1 MFSLFSDVRSV
12 TNGDFYCHSQNNMGL
27 STDRPVIVVSR
38 HLYFYLILKQS
49 FYLRDT
55 LDVMST
61 RKIRETTDFDWRRNT
76 RLYYQEIEGNSYI
89 PKNISSRCFILN
101 DNHSLSPY
109 YHKVVYIMRVWFF
122 LCLQT
127 RRWNLWY
134 TLWRTDSAMDV
145 NFMVIRLE

>member
-1 MFSLFSDVRSV
+1 MFSLFCDVRSV

-76 RLYYQEIEGNSYI
+76 RLYYQEIEGNAYI
-89 PKNISSRCFILN
+89 PENNIFPLL
-101 DNHSLSPY
+101 H
-109 YHKVVYIMRVWFF
+109 F
-122 LCLQT
+122 
-127 RRWNLWY
+127 
-134 TLWRTDSAMDV
+134 
-145 NFMVIRLE
+145 E

>member
-1 MFSLFSDVRSV
+1 MFSLFCDVRSV

-61 RKIRETTDFDWRRNT
+61 RKIRETTDYDWRRNT

-89 PKNISSRCFILN
+89 SENISSRCFILN

-109 YHKVVYIMRVWFF
+109 YHKFVYIMRVWFF
-122 LCLQT
+122 LCLQR